1 MQFMLGPQ
9 QYISTVTVNT
19 EASKQ
24 YQAKMSSEGISRAM
38 SLWHS
43 IIWQYKNAMANCS
56 RQVLRGSGVW
66 FDHNNLQRLQQVNEE
81 IQTTEFPMND
91 VIGILMAS
99 KMPNQS
105 GDFVQ
110 LQHNLNELARV
121 DNPLFQHA
129 MNIGS
134 LSVLQN
140 RLQMPSRRY

>member
-1 MQFMLGPQ
+1 
-9 QYISTVTVNT
+9 
-19 EASKQ
+19 
-24 YQAKMSSEGISRAM
+24 M

-56 RQVLRGSGVW
+56 RQVMRGSGVW
-66 FDHNNLQRLQQVNEE
+66 FDHNNLQRIQGVDEE
-81 IQTTEFPMND
+81 MRTSEFPMND
-91 VIGILMAS
+91 VIAILMAS
-99 KMPNQS
+99 KMPNQN

-110 LQHNLNELARV
+110 LQQNLDELARV

-140 RLQMPSRRY
+140 RLQMPARRY